1 MTGTV
6 APRRPQAVPATT
18 ERDGVGLAARVREA
32 RDRLDPPAVTVPAPR
47 SAAGVVP
54 APALRVDPHA
64 PSKELLAE
72 LDGFTAELA
81 AVESPAD
88 GADGAA
94 HRVLCRIVDLVA
106 DGVPEAGWS
115 ATEEIDVELLRATS
129 DAARALHG
137 RAAALLATLDEQ
149 DRPGPA
155 AAVGSLVTTLQVVQV
170 VADLELFE
178 RARR

>member
-6 APRRPQAVPATT
+6 ATRRPEAVPAPAA
-18 ERDGVGLAARVREA
+18 GLAARVREA
-32 RDRLDPPAVTVPAPR
+32 RDRLDPPAVSVPAPR

-64 PSKELLAE
+64 PSTELLAE
-72 LDGFTAELA
+72 FDGFTEELA
-81 AVESPAD
+81 AVEKPAD

-94 HRVLCRIVDLVA
+94 HRVLCRIVELVA

-115 ATEEIDVELLRATS
+115 ASEEIDVEVLRATS
-129 DAARALHG
+129 DAARVLHG

-155 AAVGSLVTTLQVVQV
+155 ATVGSLVTTLQVVRV

>member
-6 APRRPQAVPATT
+6 ANRRPQAVPAA
-18 ERDGVGLAARVREA
+18 ERDGAGLAARVGEA
-32 RDRLDPPAVTVPAPR
+32 RDRLDPPAVSIPAPR

-64 PSKELLAE
+64 PSRALLAE
-72 LDGFTAELA
+72 FDAFAEELA

-88 GADGAA
+88 GPAGEA
-94 HRVLCRIVDLVA
+94 HRVLCRITELVA
-106 DGVPEAGWS
+106 AGVPEAGWS
-115 ATEEIDVELLRATS
+115 ATEEIDVEVLRTTS

-137 RAAALLATLDEQ
+137 RATALLATLDEQ
-149 DRPGPA
+149 ERPGPA